1 MQIISNISSIV
12 YYYSLLLLPIAVV
25 YWLLKPGK
33 VKQEIR
39 LVALAGNRLLLI
51 ASVFYCTI
59 WLIELY
65 ISWYNG
71 VEYEQYAFTNRIL
84 GPYWWA
90 YCSMLLFAFVPQLFW
105 FRKIRNSVLA
115 ALIIPVLVNWGLIAE
130 RLIII
135 ITSLHRDYL
144 PSSWMMFHPLQIQ
157 LMPMLIYLVML
168 GVVYAFIKMRGIRKT
183 NMPT

>member
-1 MQIISNISSIV
+1 
-12 YYYSLLLLPIAVV
+12 V

-39 LVALAGNRLLLI
+39 LVVLAGNRLLLI
-51 ASVFYCTI
+51 AGILFCI
-59 WLIELY
+59 QWCAALY
-65 ISWYNG
+65 TEWISMI
-71 VEYEQYAFTNRIL
+71 EYEQFAIVNRMR

-90 YCSMLLFAFVPQLFW
+90 YCSMLVFSLSPQLFW

-115 ALIIPVLVNWGLIAE
+115 ALLMPLLVNWGIIVE
-130 RLIII
+130 RLIIM

-168 GVVYAFIKMRGIRKT
+168 GAVYVFIKKRGIRKT